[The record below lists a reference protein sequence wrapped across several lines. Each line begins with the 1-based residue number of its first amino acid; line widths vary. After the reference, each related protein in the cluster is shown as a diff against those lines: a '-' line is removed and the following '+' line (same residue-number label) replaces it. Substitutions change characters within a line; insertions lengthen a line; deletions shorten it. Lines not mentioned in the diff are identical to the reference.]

1 MTGDAPRDVTP
12 RGVSLAGFV
21 GCFVYFLLLL
31 EGCTMLLL
39 LLLLCKSLYDVVFSG
54 QPLRRGEREPPTG
67 PLPHRRHGEIQ
78 GPVSQDL

>member
-1 MTGDAPRDVTP
+1 MLHPGESV
-12 RGVSLAGFV
+12 
-21 GCFVYFLLLL
+21 LLVLCVVLFIFYCCWKAVQCTLL
-31 EGCTMLLL
+31 LLL

-54 QPLRRGEREPPTG
+54 QPLRRGEREPPAG